1 MRSFACLSQPLTIKA
16 TCRTPSYLATMDA
29 AAVAAL
35 AAAVDHVHAAA
46 LNELLLQCQQLKKER
61 DQLEKERDQLELER
75 DQLQIESGY
84 LRCTMQ
90 RSGRLRVTMA
100 WALRD
105 LRMGEIETAEERLA
119 QVVEGSDDD

>member
-1 MRSFACLSQPLTIKA
+1 
-16 TCRTPSYLATMDA
+16 MDA

-35 AAAVDHVHAAA
+35 AAAVDHVHTAA
-46 LNELLLQCQQLKKER
+46 LNELLLQCQQLKEER
-61 DQLEKERDQLELER
+61 DQLLLQRAQLR
-75 DQLQIESGY
+75 GDNMQLRG
-84 LRCTMQ
+84 
-90 RSGRLRVTMA
+90 TMA

>member
-1 MRSFACLSQPLTIKA
+1 MRSFAC
-16 TCRTPSYLATMDA
+16 
-29 AAVAAL
+29 VAATYYQNKSSDTLLPCYNGRCCSGRL

-75 DQLQIESGY
+75 DQLQIESTY

-90 RSGRLRVTMA
+90 LSGRLRGTMA

-119 QVVEGSDDD
+119 QVVEGSDNN

>member
-1 MRSFACLSQPLTIKA
+1 MRSFARLSQPLTIKA
-16 TCRTPSYLATMDA
+16 SRRTPFYLATMDA

-46 LNELLLQCQQLKKER
+46 LTELLLQCQQLKKER

-90 RSGRLRVTMA
+90 LSGRLRGTMA

-119 QVVEGSDDD
+119 QVVEGSDDN